1 MANIF
6 NHILGPPGP
15 SSLGSTNPSFLSGP
29 SHNSGP
35 SASSE
40 EEQPKAKRTRVEPKP
55 SLLAI
60 WRKLNIKPIF
70 APAKLPPPPPL
81 DSRLVENYKVSAYL
95 QFQTPE
101 GACSALYDSSSRTT
115 SVSLR
120 GDPIE
125 GRVIVSNSTGKRI
138 LKLVSANY
146 LYEPTEYKLTIADF
160 QEVTLTILY
169 HDTHDKT
176 IVVTTSNFARYK
188 TYKFSNGRNE
198 LLPGHR
204 VLIFEGGYVSILDP
218 DDDEDGLSRNYEHRM
233 GKDIG
238 RETVQNRYRVQ
249 WSDHNHWDLNEARE
263 HNILLSHFTLGCNR
277 LVKPPLFIDDLYVL
291 LETMEFTVCTYP
303 LII

>member
-1 MANIF
+1 MSNIF
-6 NHILGPPGP
+6 NQILGPPGP

-55 SLLAI
+55 SPPLLAI
-60 WRKLNIKPIF
+60 WRELNIKPIF
-70 APAKLPPPPPL
+70 APAAKLQPPL
-81 DSRLVENYKVSAYL
+81 DSRLVKDYKVSASL

-115 SVSLR
+115 RVSLR
-120 GDPIE
+120 GKPIE
-125 GRVIVSNSTGKRI
+125 GRVIVSNST
-138 LKLVSANY
+138 LKLVSPNY
-146 LYEPTEYKLTIADF
+146 LYEPRKLTIRDYD
-160 QEVTLTILY
+160 EVTLTILY
-169 HDTHDKT
+169 HDTDDRT

-188 TYKFSNGRNE
+188 TYKFSNGHNE

-238 RETVQNRYRVQ
+238 RETVQNRYMVQ